1 MSVVLILTTYGEA
14 VTDLLRTTMH
24 PESRLRM
31 PVETHQENRLRP
43 GNEYDSP
50 MFHEAVG
57 QFDRVA
63 NLMGLD
69 DNVMDRLRSPQKSTV
84 VSFPFRH
91 DNYSEVE
98 TIFGYRVQHLTTM
111 GPTKG
116 GIRFA
121 PDVDLGEVAALAML
135 MTWKCSIVGVPFG
148 GAKGGVRI
156 NPMELSRAE
165 LQRVTRRFTME
176 IINVIG
182 PEQDIPA
189 PDLGTNEQVMAWM
202 MDTYSQH
209 VGHAV
214 PAVVTGKP
222 PALGGSVA
230 RREATGR
237 GLMFLLPQAAQVI
250 EMNPLDAT
258 VAIHGFGNVG
268 RYAAVAGSQ
277 MKTRVV
283 AVSDI
288 SGALYNPDGLDVNAV
303 GKWVD
308 ENRFLEGYPD
318 ADFLDG
324 NAVFALDVDV
334 LVPAAVQG
342 VINKD
347 NARDVRA
354 KMIIEGANSP
364 TTIEADDILNE
375 RGVLIIPDI
384 LANAGG
390 VTVSY
395 FEWVQDVQKY
405 FWTENEIVAR
415 LREIMVSSFEDVHQ
429 ISVSENVNLRTAALI
444 KGIRRVADAKLVRG
458 IFP

>member
-1 MSVVLILTTYGEA
+1 MSGDGGPVESA
-14 VTDLLRTTMH
+14 H
-24 PESRLRM
+24 PEF
-31 PVETHQENRLRP
+31 
-43 GNEYDSP
+43 DSQ
-50 MFHEAVG
+50 MYHEAVG
-57 QFDRVA
+57 QFNRVA
-63 NLMGLD
+63 ALMGLD
-69 DNVMDRLRSPQKSTV
+69 DNVADRLRVPQKSTI

-91 DNYSEVE
+91 DNYTEVE

-116 GIRFA
+116 GIRFDT
-121 PDVDLGEVAALAML
+121 DVDLGEVAALAMW

-156 NPMELSRAE
+156 NPMNLSRAE

-182 PEQDIPA
+182 PDTDIPA
-189 PDLGTNEQVMAWM
+189 PDLGTNEQVMAWL

-209 VGHAV
+209 IGHAV
-214 PAVVTGKP
+214 PAIVTGKP

-237 GLMFLLPQAAQVI
+237 GLMFLLPQAAQAV
-250 EMNPLDAT
+250 EFDHKDAS

-268 RYAAVAGSQ
+268 RYAAAGARD
-277 MKTRVV
+277 MGARVV

-288 SGALYNPDGLDVNAV
+288 SGAIYNPDGLDVDAA

-308 ENRFLEGYPD
+308 EHRFLEGFPD
-318 ADFLDG
+318 ADFIEGKELFG
-324 NAVFALDVDV
+324 LDVDV
-334 LVPAAVQG
+334 LVPAAIQN
-342 VINKD
+342 VIRAD
-347 NARDVRA
+347 NAGDVKA
-354 KMIIEGANSP
+354 KLVIEGANNP
-364 TTIEADDILNE
+364 TTLEADDIL
-375 RGVLIIPDI
+375 RSKGVFIVPDI

-405 FWTENEIVAR
+405 FWSENETVGR
-415 LREIMVSSFEDVHQ
+415 LREIMTRAFDEVHS
-429 ISVSENVNLRTAALI
+429 ISINEGVDMRTAALI

-458 IFP
+458 VFP

>member
-1 MSVVLILTTYGEA
+1 MGI
-14 VTDLLRTTMH
+14 
-24 PESRLRM
+24 
-31 PVETHQENRLRP
+31 

-63 NLMGLD
+63 KVMGLD
-69 DNVMDRLRSPQKSTV
+69 DNVSDRLRSPQRSTV

-91 DNYSEVE
+91 DNYTEVE

-121 PDVDLGEVAALAML
+121 PDVDLGEVSALAMW

-165 LQRVTRRFTME
+165 LQRLTRRYTME

-182 PEQDIPA
+182 PERDIPA
-189 PDLGTNEQVMAWM
+189 PDLGTNEQVMAWL

-209 VGHAV
+209 VGHSV
-214 PAVVTGKP
+214 PSVVTGKP

-237 GLMFLLPQAAQVI
+237 GLMFLLPQAAAAVDL
-250 EMNPLDAT
+250 NPDGAS
-258 VAIHGFGNVG
+258 VAVHGFGNVG
-268 RYAAVAGSQ
+268 RYAAVAGQQ
-277 MKTRVV
+277 MGTNVV

-288 SGALYNPDGLDVNAV
+288 SGAIHNSDGLDIEAV
-303 GKWVD
+303 GRWVD

-318 ADFLDG
+318 ADFIDG
-324 NAVFALDVDV
+324 DEIFTLDVDV
-334 LVPAAVQG
+334 LVPAAIQG
-342 VINKD
+342 VIHRD
-347 NARDVRA
+347 NAPRITA
-354 KMIIEGANSP
+354 KVIIEGANNP
-364 TTIEADDILNE
+364 TTLEADDILRANE
-375 RGVLIIPDI
+375 VFIVPDI

-405 FWTENEIVAR
+405 FWTENEVVAR
-415 LREIMVSSFEDVHQ
+415 LREIMISAYEEVHG
-429 ISVSENVNLRTAALI
+429 IAMREKVDMRTAALI

>member
-1 MSVVLILTTYGEA
+1 MY
-14 VTDLLRTTMH
+14 
-24 PESRLRM
+24 
-31 PVETHQENRLRP
+31 N
-43 GNEYDSP
+43 
-50 MFHEAVG
+50 EAVG
-57 QFDRVA
+57 QFNRVA
-63 NLMGLD
+63 SLMGLD
-69 DNVMDRLRSPQKSTV
+69 DNVADRLRVPQKSTV
-84 VSFPFRH
+84 VSFPSRH
-91 DNYSEVE
+91 DNYTEVE

-116 GIRFA
+116 GIRFDI
-121 PDVDLGEVAALAML
+121 DVDLGEVAALAMW
-135 MTWKCSIVGVPFG
+135 MTWKCAIVGVPFG

-156 NPMELSRAE
+156 NPMNLSRAE

-182 PEQDIPA
+182 PDTDIPA
-189 PDLGTNEQVMAWM
+189 PDLGTNEQVMAWL

-237 GLMFLLPQAAQVI
+237 GLMFLLPQAAAAVDL
-250 EMNPLDAT
+250 NPIGAS

-268 RYAAVAGSQ
+268 RYAAQAAQ
-277 MKTRVV
+277 EAKARVV

-288 SGALYNPDGLDVNAV
+288 SGAIYDPDGIDVAAV

-308 ENRFLEGYPD
+308 ENRFLEGFPD
-318 ADFLDG
+318 ADFIDG
-324 NAVFALDVDV
+324 NAVFGLDVDV
-334 LVPAAVQG
+334 LVPAAIQN
-342 VINKD
+342 VIRAD
-347 NARDVRA
+347 NAPDVKARL
-354 KMIIEGANSP
+354 IIEGANNP
-364 TTIEADDILNE
+364 TTLEADDMLRE
-375 RGVLIIPDI
+375 RGVFIVPDI

-405 FWTENEIVAR
+405 FWSENETVGR
-415 LREIMVSSFEDVHQ
+415 LREIMTRAFDDVHS
-429 ISVSENVNLRTAALI
+429 ISMNEKVDMRTAALI

-458 IFP
+458 VFP

>member
-1 MSVVLILTTYGEA
+1 MY
-14 VTDLLRTTMH
+14 
-24 PESRLRM
+24 
-31 PVETHQENRLRP
+31 N
-43 GNEYDSP
+43 
-50 MFHEAVG
+50 EAVG
-57 QFDRVA
+57 QFNRVA
-63 NLMGLD
+63 ALMGHD
-69 DNVMDRLRSPQKSTV
+69 DNVADRLRVPQKSTV

-91 DNYSEVE
+91 DNYTEVE

-116 GIRFA
+116 GIRFDL
-121 PDVDLGEVAALAML
+121 DVDLGEVAALAMW

-156 NPMELSRAE
+156 NPMNLSRAE

-182 PEQDIPA
+182 PDSDIPA

-214 PAVVTGKP
+214 PAIVTGKP

-237 GLMFLLPQAAQVI
+237 GLMFLLPQAAATI
-250 EMNPLDAT
+250 DLNPIGAT

-268 RYAAVAGSQ
+268 RYAAVAGSE
-277 MKTRVV
+277 MNAKVV

-288 SGALYNPDGLDVNAV
+288 SGAVYNPDGLDIPAV

-318 ADFLDG
+318 ADFIEGD
-324 NAVFALDVDV
+324 AVFGLDVDV
-334 LVPAAVQG
+334 LVPAAIQNVLR
-342 VINKD
+342 VD
-347 NARDVRA
+347 NAPDVKA
-354 KMIIEGANSP
+354 KLVIEGANNP
-364 TTIEADDILNE
+364 TTLEADDLLRE
-375 RGVLIIPDI
+375 KGVFIVPDI

-405 FWTENEIVAR
+405 FWSENETVGR
-415 LREIMVSSFEDVHQ
+415 LREIMTRAFDDVHT
-429 ISVSENVNLRTAALI
+429 ITRAEGVDMRTAALI

-458 IFP
+458 VFP

>member
-1 MSVVLILTTYGEA
+1 MSEKSSS
-14 VTDLLRTTMH
+14 R
-24 PESRLRM
+24 PEF
-31 PVETHQENRLRP
+31 
-43 GNEYDSP
+43 DSQ
-50 MFHEAVG
+50 MYNEAVG
-57 QFDRVA
+57 QFNRVA
-63 NLMGLD
+63 ALMGLD
-69 DNVMDRLRSPQKSTV
+69 DNVADRLRVPQKSTV

-91 DNYSEVE
+91 DNYTEVE

-116 GIRFA
+116 GIRFDL
-121 PDVDLGEVAALAML
+121 DVDLGEVAALAMW

-156 NPMELSRAE
+156 NPMNLSRAE

-182 PEQDIPA
+182 PDTDIPA
-189 PDLGTNEQVMAWM
+189 PDLGTNEQVMAWL

-214 PAVVTGKP
+214 PAIVTGKP

-237 GLMFLLPQAAQVI
+237 GLMFLLPQAASAV
-250 EMNPLDAT
+250 ELNPDGAT

-268 RYAAVAGSQ
+268 RYAAVAAHE
-277 MKTRVV
+277 MNAKVV

-288 SGALYNPDGLDVNAV
+288 SGAVYDADGLDVPTV

-318 ADFLDG
+318 ADFIGG
-324 NAVFALDVDV
+324 NDVFGLDVDV
-334 LVPAAVQG
+334 LVPAAIQNVLRR
-342 VINKD
+342 D
-347 NARDVRA
+347 NAAEVKA
-354 KMIIEGANSP
+354 KIVIEGANNP
-364 TTIEADDILNE
+364 TTLEADDMLREKGILI
-375 RGVLIIPDI
+375 VPDI

-405 FWTENEIVAR
+405 FWSENETVGR
-415 LREIMVSSFEDVHQ
+415 LREIMTRAFEDVHS
-429 ISVSENVNLRTAALI
+429 IARAEGVDMRTAALI

>member
-1 MSVVLILTTYGEA
+1 VTITT
-14 VTDLLRTTMH
+14 
-24 PESRLRM
+24 
-31 PVETHQENRLRP
+31 
-43 GNEYDSP
+43 GNEFASP
-50 MFHEAVG
+50 MYNEAAG

-63 NLMGLD
+63 RLMGLD
-69 DNVMDRLRSPQKSTV
+69 DNVADRLRVPQKSTV

-91 DNYSEVE
+91 DKYSEVE
-98 TIFGYRVQHLTTM
+98 TLFGYRVQHLTTM

-135 MTWKCSIVGVPFG
+135 MTWKCAIVGVPFG
-148 GAKGGVRI
+148 GAKGGVRVD
-156 NPMELSRAE
+156 PMGLSRAE

-182 PEQDIPA
+182 PETDIPA
-189 PDLGTNEQVMAWM
+189 PDLGTNEQVMAWI

-209 VGHAV
+209 VGHSV

-237 GLMFLLPQAAQVI
+237 GLMFLVPQAAAQRD
-250 EMNPLDAT
+250 LDPNGAT

-268 RYAAVAGSQ
+268 RYAAIAGAQ
-277 MKTRVV
+277 MGTRIV

-288 SGALYNPDGLDVNAV
+288 SGALYNPDGLMVEAV
-303 GKWVD
+303 AKWVD

-324 NAVFALDVDV
+324 DRIFGLPVDV
-334 LVPAAVQG
+334 LVPAAVQN
-342 VINKD
+342 VIRED
-347 NARDVRA
+347 NAGDIQA
-354 KMIIEGANSP
+354 KIVIEGANGP
-364 TTIEADDILNE
+364 TTLEADDVLRE
-375 RGVLIIPDI
+375 KEVLIIPDI

-405 FWTENEIVAR
+405 FWTENEVVAR
-415 LREIMVSSFEDVHQ
+415 LREIMTRAFSDVHN
-429 ISVSENVNLRTAALI
+429 IALSENVDMRSAALI
-444 KGIRRVADAKLVRG
+444 KGIRKVADAKLVRG

>member
-1 MSVVLILTTYGEA
+1 M
-14 VTDLLRTTMH
+14 
-24 PESRLRM
+24 
-31 PVETHQENRLRP
+31 QP
-43 GNEYDSP
+43 GNEYNSP
-50 MFHEAVG
+50 MYHEAVG

-63 NLMGLD
+63 NLIGLD
-69 DNVMDRLRSPQKSTV
+69 NNVADRLRMPQKSTI
-84 VSFPFRH
+84 VSFPFRR
-91 DNYSEVE
+91 DSYSKVE

-121 PDVDLGEVAALAML
+121 PDVDLGEVTGLAML
-135 MTWKCSIVGVPFG
+135 MTWKCAIVGVPFG

-156 NPMELSRAE
+156 DPMSLSRAE

-182 PEQDIPA
+182 PETDIPA
-189 PDLGTNEQVMAWM
+189 PDLGTNEQVMAWL

-237 GLMFLLPQAAQVI
+237 GLMFLVPQGARVAGFDP
-250 EMNPLDAT
+250 EGAT

-268 RYAAVAGSQ
+268 MYAAIAADQ
-277 MKTRVV
+277 MGLKVV
-283 AVSDI
+283 SVSDI
-288 SGALYNPDGLDVNAV
+288 SGGVYNPDGLDVPAV
-303 GKWVD
+303 SKWV
-308 ENRFLEGYPD
+308 EQNRVLEGYPD
-318 ADFLDG
+318 ADHIEGDS
-324 NAVFALDVDV
+324 VFGLDVDI

-342 VINKD
+342 VLHKD
-347 NARDVRA
+347 NAHDVKARL
-354 KMIIEGANSP
+354 IIEGANNP
-364 TTIEADDILNE
+364 TTLEADDILRE
-375 RGVLIIPDI
+375 MGVMIIPDI

-405 FWTENEIVAR
+405 FWSENEVVAR
-415 LREIMVSSFEDVHQ
+415 LREIMTGAFEDVYS
-429 ISVSENVNLRTAALI
+429 ISVNENVDLRTAALI

-458 IFP
+458 VFP

>member
-1 MSVVLILTTYGEA
+1 VIALV
-14 VTDLLRTTMH
+14 
-24 PESRLRM
+24 
-31 PVETHQENRLRP
+31 
-43 GNEYDSP
+43 GNEFDSP
-50 MFHEAVG
+50 MYKEAAG

-63 NLMGLD
+63 RLMGLD
-69 DNVMDRLRSPQKSTV
+69 DNIADRLRVPQKSTM
-84 VSFPFRH
+84 VSFPFRR
-91 DNYSEVE
+91 DTYSEVE
-98 TIFGYRVQHLTTM
+98 TLFGYRVQHLTTM

-148 GAKGGVRI
+148 GAKGGVRVD
-156 NPMELSRAE
+156 PMDLSRAE

-182 PEQDIPA
+182 PETDIPA
-189 PDLGTNEQVMAWM
+189 PDLGTNEQVMAWL

-209 VGHAV
+209 VGHSV

-237 GLMFLLPQAAQVI
+237 GLMFLVPQAAGVRQ
-250 EMNPLDAT
+250 LDTGDLT

-268 RYAAVAGSQ
+268 RYAAIAGHQ
-277 MKTRVV
+277 MGVRIV

-288 SGALYNPDGLDVNAV
+288 SGALYDPEGLEVDSVA
-303 GKWVD
+303 KWVD
-308 ENRFLEGYPD
+308 ENRFLEGFPD
-318 ADFLDG
+318 ADFIDG
-324 NAVFALDVDV
+324 NDIFGLPVDV
-334 LVPAAVQG
+334 LVPAAVQN
-342 VINKD
+342 VINRD
-347 NARDVRA
+347 NAADIQA
-354 KMIIEGANSP
+354 SIIIEGANGP
-364 TTIEADDILNE
+364 TTIEADEILRE
-375 RGVLIIPDI
+375 KEVLVIPDI

-405 FWTENEIVAR
+405 FWTENEVVAR
-415 LREIMVSSFEDVHQ
+415 LREIMTRAFSDVHN
-429 ISVSENVNLRTAALI
+429 IAINEEVDMRTAALI
-444 KGIRRVADAKLVRG
+444 KGIRKVADAKLVRG
-458 IFP
+458 VFP

>member
-1 MSVVLILTTYGEA
+1 VESS
-14 VTDLLRTTMH
+14 R
-24 PESRLRM
+24 PEF
-31 PVETHQENRLRP
+31 
-43 GNEYDSP
+43 DSQ
-50 MFHEAVG
+50 MYNEAVG
-57 QFDRVA
+57 QFNRVA
-63 NLMGLD
+63 SLMGLD
-69 DNVMDRLRSPQKSTV
+69 DNIADRLRVPQKSTV

-91 DNYSEVE
+91 DNYTEVE

-116 GIRFA
+116 GIRYDM
-121 PDVDLGEVAALAML
+121 DVDLGEVAALAMW
-135 MTWKCSIVGVPFG
+135 MTWKCAIVGVPFG

-156 NPMELSRAE
+156 NPMNLSRAE

-182 PEQDIPA
+182 PDTDIPA
-189 PDLGTNEQVMAWM
+189 PDLGTNEQVMAWL

-237 GLMFLLPQAAQVI
+237 GLMFLLPQASQAI
-250 EMNPLDAT
+250 DLDPSGVS

-268 RYAAVAGSQ
+268 RYAAVAAQEMGT
-277 MKTRVV
+277 KVV

-288 SGALYNPDGLDVNAV
+288 SGAIYDPAGIDVNAA

-308 ENRFLEGYPD
+308 EHRFLEGFPD
-318 ADFLDG
+318 ADLIDG
-324 NAVFALDVDV
+324 DNVFGLDVDV
-334 LVPAAVQG
+334 LVPAAIQN
-342 VINKD
+342 VIRAD
-347 NARDVRA
+347 NAPDVKA
-354 KMIIEGANSP
+354 KLIIEGANNP
-364 TTIEADDILNE
+364 MTLEADDMLRE
-375 RGVLIIPDI
+375 RGVMIVPDI

-405 FWTENEIVAR
+405 FWSENETVGR
-415 LREIMVSSFEDVHQ
+415 LREIMTRAFDDVHS
-429 ISVSENVNLRTAALI
+429 IAVSERVDMRTAALI

>member
-1 MSVVLILTTYGEA
+1 M
-14 VTDLLRTTMH
+14 
-24 PESRLRM
+24 ESR
-31 PVETHQENRLRP
+31 PEF
-43 GNEYDSP
+43 DSQ
-50 MFHEAVG
+50 MYNEAVG
-57 QFDRVA
+57 QFNRVA
-63 NLMGLD
+63 SLMGLD
-69 DNVMDRLRSPQKSTV
+69 DNVADRLRVPQKSTV

-91 DNYSEVE
+91 DNYTEVE

-116 GIRFA
+116 GIRFDT
-121 PDVDLGEVAALAML
+121 DVDLGEVAALAMW

-156 NPMELSRAE
+156 NPMNLSRAE

-182 PEQDIPA
+182 PDTDIPA
-189 PDLGTNEQVMAWM
+189 PDLGTNEQVMAWL

-214 PAVVTGKP
+214 PAIVTGKP

-237 GLMFLLPQAAQVI
+237 GLMFLVPQAAAVVGL
-250 EMNPLDAT
+250 NPVDAT

-268 RYAAVAGSQ
+268 RYAAVAAHEMGI
-277 MKTRVV
+277 KVV

-288 SGALYNPDGLDVNAV
+288 SGAVYNPDGLDVPAV

-308 ENRFLEGYPD
+308 ENRFLEGFPD
-318 ADFLDG
+318 ADFIDG
-324 NAVFALDVDV
+324 NAVFGLDVDV
-334 LVPAAVQG
+334 LVPAAIQN
-342 VINKD
+342 VIRGD
-347 NARDVRA
+347 NAPDVKA
-354 KMIIEGANSP
+354 KLIIEGANNP
-364 TTIEADDILNE
+364 TTLEADDLLRD
-375 RGVLIIPDI
+375 RGVFIVPDI

-405 FWTENEIVAR
+405 FWSENETVGR
-415 LREIMVSSFEDVHQ
+415 LREIMTRAFDDVHN
-429 ISVSENVNLRTAALI
+429 IARAENVDMRTAALI

-458 IFP
+458 VFP

>member
-1 MSVVLILTTYGEA
+1 MPTTHEF
-14 VTDLLRTTMH
+14 
-24 PESRLRM
+24 
-31 PVETHQENRLRP
+31 
-43 GNEYDSP
+43 DSP
-50 MFHEAVG
+50 MYTEAVN
-57 QFDRVA
+57 QFSNVA
-63 NLMGLD
+63 QLMGLD
-69 DNVMDRLRSPQKSTV
+69 ENIADRLKVPQKSTV
-84 VSFPFRH
+84 VAFPFRH
-91 DNYSEVE
+91 DNYAEVE

-121 PDVDLGEVAALAML
+121 PDVDLGEVAALAMW

-148 GAKGGVRI
+148 GAKGGVRV

-182 PEQDIPA
+182 PETDIPA
-189 PDLGTNEQVMAWM
+189 PDLGTNEQVMAWL

-237 GLMFLLPQAAQVI
+237 GLMFLLPQAAQARGL
-250 EMNPLDAT
+250 NPDGIT
-258 VAIHGFGNVG
+258 TAIHGFGNVG
-268 RYAAVAGSQ
+268 RYAAVAGEQ
-277 MKTRVV
+277 MGAKVV

-288 SGALYNPDGLDVNAV
+288 SGAIYNPDGLNIAAAE
-303 GKWVD
+303 KWVD
-308 ENRFLEGYPD
+308 ENRFLEGFPD
-318 ADFLDG
+318 ADFIEGDRIFELP
-324 NAVFALDVDV
+324 VDV
-334 LVPAAVQG
+334 LVPAAIQG
-342 VINKD
+342 VITAQ
-347 NARDVRA
+347 NAHDVQA
-354 KMIIEGANSP
+354 SIVIEGANNP
-364 TTIEADDILNE
+364 TTLEADGILRE
-375 RGVLIIPDI
+375 REVFIVPDI

-405 FWTENEIVAR
+405 FWTENETVGR
-415 LREIMVSSFEDVHQ
+415 LREIMVRAFDEVHT
-429 ISVSENVNLRTAALI
+429 IAMAESVDMRTAALI

-458 IFP
+458 VFP

>member
-1 MSVVLILTTYGEA
+1 MY
-14 VTDLLRTTMH
+14 
-24 PESRLRM
+24 
-31 PVETHQENRLRP
+31 N
-43 GNEYDSP
+43 
-50 MFHEAVG
+50 EAVG
-57 QFDRVA
+57 QFNRVA
-63 NLMGLD
+63 ALIGLD
-69 DNVMDRLRSPQKSTV
+69 DNIADRLRVPQRSTV

-91 DNYSEVE
+91 DNYAEVE

-116 GIRFA
+116 GIRFDT
-121 PDVDLGEVAALAML
+121 DVDLGEVAALAMW

-156 NPMELSRAE
+156 NPMNLSRAE

-182 PEQDIPA
+182 PETDIPA
-189 PDLGTNEQVMAWM
+189 PDLGTNEQVMAWL

-209 VGHAV
+209 IGHSV

-237 GLMFLLPQAAQVI
+237 GLMFLLPQAAQSI
-250 EMNPLDAT
+250 EMNPVGAT

-268 RYAAVAGSQ
+268 RYAAIAGED
-277 MKTRVV
+277 MKAKVV

-288 SGALYNPDGLDVNAV
+288 SGCVYNPDGLDVQAAT
-303 GKWVD
+303 KWVD

-318 ADFLDG
+318 ADFIDG
-324 NAVFALDVDV
+324 DAIFGLDVDV
-334 LVPAAVQG
+334 LVPAAIQNVLRA
-342 VINKD
+342 D
-347 NARDVRA
+347 NAGDVKA
-354 KMIIEGANSP
+354 KLIIEGANNP
-364 TTIEADDILNE
+364 TTLEADDMLREN
-375 RGVLIIPDI
+375 GVFIVPDI

-405 FWTENEIVAR
+405 FWSENETVGR
-415 LREIMVSSFEDVHQ
+415 LREIMTRAFDEVHQ
-429 ISVSENVNLRTAALI
+429 IATAENVDMRNAALI

-458 IFP
+458 VFP

>member
-1 MSVVLILTTYGEA
+1 MTTS
-14 VTDLLRTTMH
+14 T
-24 PESRLRM
+24 
-31 PVETHQENRLRP
+31 
-43 GNEYDSP
+43 GNEFESP
-50 MFHEAVG
+50 MYKEAAG

-63 NLMGLD
+63 KLMGLD
-69 DNVMDRLRSPQKSTV
+69 DNVADRLRVPQKSTV
-84 VSFPFRH
+84 VTFPFRH
-91 DNYSEVE
+91 DRYSKVE
-98 TIFGYRVQHLTTM
+98 TLFGYRVQHLTTM

-116 GIRFA
+116 GIRYA
-121 PDVDLGEVAALAML
+121 SDVDLGEVAALSML

-148 GAKGGVRI
+148 GAKGGVRVD
-156 NPMELSRAE
+156 PMGLSRAE

-182 PEQDIPA
+182 PETDIPA
-189 PDLGTNEQVMAWM
+189 PDLGTNEQVMAWI

-209 VGHAV
+209 VGHSV

-237 GLMFLLPQAAQVI
+237 GLMFLVPQAAAI
-250 EMNPLDAT
+250 RELDPKDAT

-268 RYAAVAGSQ
+268 RYAAIAGEQ
-277 MKTRVV
+277 MGTRIV

-288 SGALYNPDGLDVNAV
+288 SGALYNPDGLNVDAV
-303 GKWVD
+303 AKWVD
-308 ENRFLEGYPD
+308 DNRFLEGYPD

-324 NAVFALDVDV
+324 DKIFGLPVDV
-334 LVPAAVQG
+334 LVPAAVQN
-342 VINKD
+342 VIRAD
-347 NARDVRA
+347 NAGEIQA
-354 KMIIEGANSP
+354 KIIIEGANGP
-364 TTIEADDILNE
+364 TTLEADDILRE
-375 RGVLIIPDI
+375 KEVLVIPDI

-405 FWTENEIVAR
+405 FWTENEVVAR
-415 LREIMVSSFEDVHQ
+415 LREIMTRAFSDVHN
-429 ISVSENVNLRTAALI
+429 IALGENVDMRSAALI
-444 KGIRRVADAKLVRG
+444 KGIRKVADAKLVRG

>member
-1 MSVVLILTTYGEA
+1 MQYGGNI
-14 VTDLLRTTMH
+14 
-24 PESRLRM
+24 ESR
-31 PVETHQENRLRP
+31 PEF
-43 GNEYDSP
+43 DSQ
-50 MFHEAVG
+50 MYNEAVG
-57 QFDRVA
+57 QFNRVA
-63 NLMGLD
+63 ELMGLD
-69 DNVMDRLRSPQKSTV
+69 DNVADRLRVPQKSTV

-91 DNYSEVE
+91 DTYTDVE

-116 GIRFA
+116 GIRFDT
-121 PDVDLGEVAALAML
+121 DVDLGEVAALAMW

-156 NPMELSRAE
+156 NPMNLSRAE

-182 PEQDIPA
+182 PDTDIPA
-189 PDLGTNEQVMAWM
+189 PDLGTNEQVMAWL

-214 PAVVTGKP
+214 PAIVTGKP

-237 GLMFLLPQAAQVI
+237 GLMFLLPQAAAAVD
-250 EMNPLDAT
+250 LDPTEAT
-258 VAIHGFGNVG
+258 IAIHGFGNVG
-268 RYAAVAGSQ
+268 RFAAVAAHEMGA
-277 MKTRVV
+277 KVV

-288 SGALYNPDGLDVNAV
+288 SGAIYNPDGLDVTAA

-308 ENRFLEGYPD
+308 ENRFLEGFPD
-318 ADFLDG
+318 ADFIEGKELFG
-324 NAVFALDVDV
+324 LDVDV
-334 LVPAAVQG
+334 LVPAAIQN
-342 VINKD
+342 VIRKD
-347 NARDVRA
+347 NAHDIKARL
-354 KMIIEGANSP
+354 IIEGANGP
-364 TTIEADDILNE
+364 TTLEADDILGDRE
-375 RGVLIIPDI
+375 VMIIPDI

-395 FEWVQDVQKY
+395 FEWVQDMQKY
-405 FWTENEIVAR
+405 FWSENETIGR
-415 LREIMVSSFEDVHQ
+415 LREIMTRAFDEVHT
-429 ISVSENVNLRTAALI
+429 ISQREGVNMRTAALI

-458 IFP
+458 VFP

>member
-1 MSVVLILTTYGEA
+1 MKLETMQGE
-14 VTDLLRTTMH
+14 DLKRR
-24 PESRLRM
+24 PEF
-31 PVETHQENRLRP
+31 
-43 GNEYDSP
+43 DSQ
-50 MFHEAVG
+50 MYSEAVG
-57 QFDRVA
+57 QFNRVA
-63 NLMGLD
+63 RLMNLD
-69 DNVMDRLRSPQKSTV
+69 ENIADRLRVPQKATV
-84 VSFPFRH
+84 VTFPFRH
-91 DNYSEVE
+91 DTYTEVE

-121 PDVDLGEVAALAML
+121 PDVDLGEVAALAIW
-135 MTWKCSIVGVPFG
+135 MTWKCAIVGLPFG

-165 LQRVTRRFTME
+165 LQRVTRRYTME
-176 IINVIG
+176 IINLIG
-182 PEQDIPA
+182 PETDIPA
-189 PDLGTNEQVMAWM
+189 PDLGTNEQVMAWL

-237 GLMFLLPQAAQVI
+237 GLMFLLPQAANVVDI
-250 EMNPLDAT
+250 NPEGAS

-268 RYAAVAGSQ
+268 RYAAVAAEQ
-277 MKTRVV
+277 MKAKVV

-288 SGALYNPDGLDVNAV
+288 SGAVYDPEGIDVDAV

-318 ADFLDG
+318 ADFIDG
-324 NAVFALDVDV
+324 DKVFALDVEV
-334 LVPAAVQG
+334 LVPAAIQN
-342 VINKD
+342 VIRAD
-347 NARDVRA
+347 NAPDIKA
-354 KMIIEGANSP
+354 KLIIEGANNP
-364 TTIEADDILNE
+364 MTLEADDMLRE
-375 RGVLIIPDI
+375 RGVFIVPDI

-405 FWTENEIVAR
+405 FWTENEVVAR
-415 LREIMVSSFEDVHQ
+415 LREIMTRAFDEVHS
-429 ISVSENVNLRTAALI
+429 IAIAEEVDMRTAALI

-458 IFP
+458 VFP

>member
-1 MSVVLILTTYGEA
+1 MY
-14 VTDLLRTTMH
+14 
-24 PESRLRM
+24 
-31 PVETHQENRLRP
+31 
-43 GNEYDSP
+43 
-50 MFHEAVG
+50 HEAAG

-63 NLMGLD
+63 RLMGLD
-69 DNVMDRLRSPQKSTV
+69 ENVADRLRVPQKSTV

-91 DNYSEVE
+91 DTYSQVD
-98 TIFGYRVQHLTTM
+98 TLFGYRVQHLTTM

-135 MTWKCSIVGVPFG
+135 MTWKCAIVGVPFG
-148 GAKGGVRI
+148 GAKGGVRV

-176 IINVIG
+176 IISVIG
-182 PEQDIPA
+182 PDTDIPA
-189 PDLGTNEQVMAWM
+189 PDLGTNEQVMAWL

-214 PAVVTGKP
+214 PSIVTGKP
-222 PALGGSVA
+222 PALGGSIA

-237 GLMFLLPQAAQVI
+237 GLMFLLPQACTARDL
-250 EMNPLDAT
+250 NPQEVS
-258 VAIHGFGNVG
+258 VAVHGFGNVG
-268 RYAAVAGSQ
+268 RYAAIAGQQMGSRVA
-277 MKTRVV
+277 

-288 SGALYNPDGLDVNAV
+288 SGALYNEDGLDTEAV

-308 ENRFLEGYPD
+308 ENKYLEGYPD
-318 ADFLDG
+318 ADFIEGSEL
-324 NAVFALDVDV
+324 FKLPVDV
-334 LVPAAVQG
+334 LVPAAVQN
-342 VINKD
+342 VIRID
-347 NARDVRA
+347 NANDVQA
-354 KMIIEGANSP
+354 SIIIEGANNP
-364 TTIEADDILNE
+364 TTIEADDILKE
-375 RGVLIIPDI
+375 RGVFMVPDI

-405 FWTENEIVAR
+405 FWTENETVAR
-415 LREIMVSSFEDVHQ
+415 LREIMTRAFDEVSTIANNEGVD
-429 ISVSENVNLRTAALI
+429 LRTGALI
-444 KGIRRVADAKLVRG
+444 KGIRKVADAKLVRG

>member
-1 MSVVLILTTYGEA
+1 MNSAGTV
-14 VTDLLRTTMH
+14 DSR
-24 PESRLRM
+24 PEF
-31 PVETHQENRLRP
+31 
-43 GNEYDSP
+43 DSQ
-50 MFHEAVG
+50 MYNEAVG
-57 QFDRVA
+57 QFNRVA
-63 NLMGLD
+63 TLMGLD
-69 DNVMDRLRSPQKSTV
+69 DNVADRLRVPQKSTV

-91 DNYSEVE
+91 DNYTEVE

-116 GIRFA
+116 GIRFDM
-121 PDVDLGEVAALAML
+121 DVDLGEVAALAMW

-156 NPMELSRAE
+156 NPMNLSRAE

-182 PEQDIPA
+182 PDTDIPA
-189 PDLGTNEQVMAWM
+189 PDLGTNEQVMAWL

-237 GLMFLLPQAAQVI
+237 GLMFLLPQAAAAVDL
-250 EMNPLDAT
+250 NPKEAKI
-258 VAIHGFGNVG
+258 AIHGFGNVG
-268 RYAAVAGSQ
+268 RYAAVAAHEMGA
-277 MKTRVV
+277 KVV

-288 SGALYNPDGLDVNAV
+288 SGAVFHPDGLDIPAV

-318 ADFLDG
+318 ADFIEG
-324 NAVFALDVDV
+324 SEVFALDVDV
-334 LVPAAVQG
+334 LVPAAIQN
-342 VINKD
+342 VIRAD
-347 NARDVRA
+347 NAGDVKA
-354 KMIIEGANSP
+354 KLVIEGANNP
-364 TTIEADDILNE
+364 TTLEADDML
-375 RGVLIIPDI
+375 RDKGVLIVPDI

-405 FWTENEIVAR
+405 FWSENETVGR
-415 LREIMVSSFEDVHQ
+415 LREIMTRAFDEVHS
-429 ISVSENVNLRTAALI
+429 IATAEGVDMRTAALI

-458 IFP
+458 VFP